1 MLFENATAQGR
12 FVFVVAF
19 ASPDHGGFVL
29 TIWIYDKG
37 MIRSTSNGDDQI
49 ALFTGGCL
57 CGAVRFSCHEPPLL
71 VSYCHCRMCQK
82 QTGAPFSVM
91 ANFSRNT
98 LKWSGT
104 ERKLRRSSPLAVRGF
119 CGDCGS
125 PLSFEY
131 SDSDHTS
138 VAVGALDHP
147 GRVRPTQHG
156 GMESKIAWVTI
167 DEHLPTEQVD
177 DDPDY
182 RALLQQTGW
191 KPPRWD

>member
-1 MLFENATAQGR
+1 MAAADHS
-12 FVFVVAF
+12 VV
-19 ASPDHGGFVL
+19 
-29 TIWIYDKG
+29 
-37 MIRSTSNGDDQI
+37 
-49 ALFTGGCL
+49 FTGGCL
-57 CGAVRFSCHEPPLL
+57 CGAVRFSSDKAPSL

-91 ANFSRNT
+91 ANFSRDA
-98 LKWSGT
+98 LKWSGK

-131 SDSDHTS
+131 GDSDHTS
-138 VAVGALDHP
+138 VSVGALDQP
-147 GRVRPTQHG
+147 EQVTPAQHG
-156 GMESKIAWVTI
+156 GIESKISWVTI
-167 DEHLPTEQVD
+167 DEHLPAERVD

-182 RALLQQTGW
+182 RELIKQTGW